1 MRVHYVL
8 VFVLL
13 GRHGYKNTAPNTLGS
28 LFPRRKIGIQ
38 AQKFCKKPQYCGGQ
52 DRIPASENLQNR
64 EEKIEFRLK
73 PQNVEL
79 CYIKEQ
85 KGQK

>member
-13 GRHGYKNTAPNTLGS
+13 GRHGYKTTAPNTLGS
-28 LFPRRKIGIQ
+28 LFPRRKFGIQ
-38 AQKFCKKPQYCGGQ
+38 AQKFCKKPQYCSGQ

-64 EEKIEFRLK
+64 EEK

-79 CYIKEQ
+79 YYIKE
-85 KGQK
+85 KKRAEVK